1 MRLAHGYGSN
11 YGLSAPRTQFSALPI
26 KLNQGREKRKI
37 FTYDLPL
44 DSQLLLWASAV
55 PESYCLFKQK
65 YITCAK
71 LFLL

>member
-1 MRLAHGYGSN
+1 MQLAHGYCSS
-11 YGLSAPRTQFSALPI
+11 YGLIAPRTQVSAHSI
-26 KLNQGREKRKI
+26 KLNQGREKRQI

-55 PESYCLFKQK
+55 PESYCLFNQK

-71 LFLL
+71 IFLL